1 MNGESGACEGA
12 WFSFCPYP
20 KVSGNPKVS
29 RGALTGFGRRLRG
42 NIFGC
47 FFGQCLV
54 LQQQYVGIV
63 GVDSRRHRQGVLL
76 LEGASLQDVERQ
88 SSELHCDTPMR
99 SLGSGRPEHDAKIT
113 LNIIVTG
120 QSSLCGF
127 MAGM

>member
-29 RGALTGFGRRLRG
+29 RGALTGFGRRLLAVVVVVGRAYLHFYLG
-42 NIFGC
+42 MGDDFAEQLLIHLVAPVVGAALRHAYAQFG
-47 FFGQCLV
+47 L
-54 LQQQYVGIV
+54 
-63 GVDSRRHRQGVLL
+63 
-76 LEGASLQDVERQ
+76 
-88 SSELHCDTPMR
+88 
-99 SLGSGRPEHDAKIT
+99 GRPEHDAKIT

-120 QSSLCGF
+120 KSSLCGF